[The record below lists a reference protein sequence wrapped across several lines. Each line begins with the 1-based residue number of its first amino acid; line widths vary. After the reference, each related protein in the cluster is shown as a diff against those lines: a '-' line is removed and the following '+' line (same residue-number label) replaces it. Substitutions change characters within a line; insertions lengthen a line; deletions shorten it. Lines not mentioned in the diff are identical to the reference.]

1 MKNHGAFFYFI
12 LLLVLAAVAA
22 MVFLLA
28 PGRALDTPPVLL
40 PSPTVTQAAP
50 DGAEAP
56 GAYAPLEVTPET
68 VQTVIATLHRIDS
81 YSRTLAV
88 RDYWSGGSRSRS
100 IQVWAHGGATRITV
114 HNEGGGVREQQL
126 LRDEDKWI
134 WYSDDERVYTGRLA
148 EGDADAY
155 QTILT
160 YEKVLDLP
168 GEDILD
174 AGYTDF
180 AGTWCIYVRCR
191 SGSLGYVSECYID
204 PDTGLLM
211 GERCYDGEAL
221 IYSMDST
228 VPDVSTPDEA
238 LFVPPGA

>member
-12 LLLVLAAVAA
+12 LLLALAAVAG

-28 PGRALDTPPVLL
+28 PGREPDTPAVLL
-40 PSPTVTQAAP
+40 PTPTVTAAAP
-50 DGAEAP
+50 DDAEAP
-56 GAYAPLEVTPET
+56 EAYAPLEVTPET

-100 IQVWAHGGATRITV
+100 IQVWVYGGATRITV
-114 HNEGGGVREQQL
+114 HNEGGGVREQLL
-126 LRDEDKWI
+126 LRDTDKWI
-134 WYSDDERVYTGRLA
+134 WYSDDDSVYTGPAA

-155 QTILT
+155 QTIFS

-168 GEDILD
+168 REDILD
-174 AGYTDF
+174 AGYTDY

-211 GERCYDGEAL
+211 GERCYDGETL

-228 VPDVSTPDEA
+228 APDVSTPDEA
-238 LFVPPGA
+238 LFVPPGT